1 MNDLDFSTGLVAAS
15 ARRGGFRPPLFLAR
29 IRARWTARRQRRQ
42 ALRETLH
49 ELARLD
55 TATLVDSGVLHSSR
69 RAQWVDI
76 EPNLPPRLVVD
87 LVRRTDAASILRSA
101 LNRCGEDVRP

>member
-1 MNDLDFSTGLVAAS
+1 MNDVESTAGFMAAS
-15 ARRGGFRPPLFLAR
+15 PRRARLRLPALLAR
-29 IRARWTARRQRRQ
+29 IRARWTVQRRRRQ

-55 TATLVDSGVLHSSR
+55 TATLVDSGVPHSSR
-69 RAQWVDI
+69 RAQWVDM

-87 LVRRTDAASILRSA
+87 LICRTDAASILRGV
-101 LNRCGEDVRP
+101 LNRRGKDLRP